1 MNLPFADVAPLAAA
15 RLALLASLAPAFGLI
30 LFRPA
35 ARRWIVVLVSAAL
48 AANLALLLAMAASY
62 AERPPWALR
71 TDDAMLVLA
80 MPLAGPAFVA
90 RAGLILIVLL
100 VPARRVQWPAA
111 ALALASLALAGHA
124 AAAAPWR
131 LAAAMLHLLAA
142 GAWAGGIIALWL
154 GLRRGEGDAGARAAA
169 FAGPGLAIVLLLA
182 VTGAVAAVALA
193 PGPDAALGTAWG
205 RLLAAK
211 LLLVL
216 AMLAL
221 AWRHRDQLVPM
232 VLAGRAGAPRR
243 LMASLRM
250 EGGLWLAVAAL
261 VALAGLMDP
270 AGG

>member
-35 ARRWIVVLVSAAL
+35 ARRWIVALALAAL
-48 AANLALLLAMAASY
+48 AANLALLLVMAASY

-71 TDDAMLVLA
+71 TDDVMLVLA
-80 MPLAGPAFVA
+80 MPLAGPAFAA
-90 RAGLILIVLL
+90 RAGLILML
-100 VPARRVQWPAA
+100 VMAGRRWQLPAA

-131 LAAAMLHLLAA
+131 LAAAMLHLVAA

-154 GLRRGEGDAGARAAA
+154 GLRHGDADAGARAAA
-169 FAGPGLAIVLLLA
+169 FARPGLAIVMMLI
-182 VTGAVAAVALA
+182 VTGGAAAVALA
-193 PGPDAALGTAWG
+193 PSPAAALGTAWG

-221 AWRHRDQLVPM
+221 AWRHRDRLVPM

-243 LMASLRM
+243 LMASLQV
-250 EGGLWLAVAAL
+250 EGGLWLAVAGL